1 MFSKCPVWPFE
12 MVWGDWFFVV
22 CNRYFLS
29 AVGKGRWYS
38 STSLS
43 YRLRWARLQNESL
56 LFWFS
61 GWRRPEQELSRNSY
75 EYPLLPGGRLF
86 LYAHLIQPILITFL
100 GLMIPQKKKIIKSF
114 FNCRLKALIIKNVLM
129 NNLHQHRFFTP
140 DKKILGFMSQSI
152 LFFNDY
158 YLAS

>member
-1 MFSKCPVWPFE
+1 
-12 MVWGDWFFVV
+12 
-22 CNRYFLS
+22 
-29 AVGKGRWYS
+29 
-38 STSLS
+38 
-43 YRLRWARLQNESL
+43 
-56 LFWFS
+56 
-61 GWRRPEQELSRNSY
+61 
-75 EYPLLPGGRLF
+75 
-86 LYAHLIQPILITFL
+86 
-100 GLMIPQKKKIIKSF
+100 MIPQKKKIIKSF